1 MKIIGKHVNRA
12 DARDVSKKV
21 KRCIRQLRLKQYEL
35 DLPADAGTSALRYL
49 KVRDTPGIRSR
60 AGASNITINLGSW
73 QVPRLEGEQRGNRFW
88 TEYKRFNNDP
98 TIGSI
103 RISDA
108 DDALWCLV
116 AHEVSHHVQYRYCPR
131 VARFRRG
138 GSKPYDKPHGYC
150 FQDVYR
156 YLRQDLIN
164 PMIENKR
171 VMLLTDA

>member
-1 MKIIGKHVNRA
+1 MKIIGAHVNKA

-35 DLPADAGTSALRYL
+35 DMPADAGTTALHYL
-49 KVRDTPGIRSR
+49 RVRSTPGIRSR
-60 AGASNITINLGSW
+60 AGASNITINLECW
-73 QVPRLEGEQRGNRFW
+73 QRNNRFW

-131 VARFRRG
+131 VARFSAR
-138 GSKPYDKPHGYC
+138 SNKPYMKPHGYC
-150 FQDVYR
+150 FQDIYR
-156 YLRQDLIN
+156 YLRRDLIN
-164 PMIENKR
+164 PMIQNKF
-171 VMLLTDA
+171 VSLDMNPII

>member
-1 MKIIGKHVNRA
+1 MKIIGNHVNRA
-12 DARDVSKKV
+12 DARDVATKV

-35 DLPADAGTSALRYL
+35 DMPADAGTIALRYL

-60 AGASNITINLGSW
+60 AGASNITINLGCW
-73 QVPRLEGEQRGNRFW
+73 QRGNRFW

-131 VARFRRG
+131 VARFRRN

-156 YLRQDLIN
+156 YLRRDLIN

-171 VMLLTDA
+171 VALLT

>member
-35 DLPADAGTSALRYL
+35 DLPADAGTIALRYL
-49 KVRDTPGIRSR
+49 RVRDTPGIRSR
-60 AGASNITINLGSW
+60 AGASNITINLGCW
-73 QVPRLEGEQRGNRFW
+73 QRGNRFW
-88 TEYKRFNNDP
+88 TEYKRFDSDP
-98 TIGSI
+98 VIGRI

-131 VARFRRG
+131 VARFDARG
-138 GSKPYDKPHGYC
+138 NKPYTKPHGYC

-156 YLRQDLIN
+156 YLRRDLIN
-164 PMIENKR
+164 PMIENKL
-171 VMLLTDA
+171 VTLA